1 MNIGDFVI
9 GLVVII
15 FISVAIQAPNILY
28 EWAES
33 LTPTIHTHSIKI
45 NGNTYSPTE
54 DECINQSRQ
63 KCDKKILVLWGPKG
77 K

>member
-1 MNIGDFVI
+1 MRDFVI
-9 GLVVII
+9 GLMVII
-15 FISVAIQAPNILY
+15 FISVAIKAQKILY

-33 LTPTIHTHSIKI
+33 LTPTIHTYSIKI

-63 KCDKKILVLWGPKG
+63 KCDKTILVLWRPISK
-77 K
+77 

>member
-1 MNIGDFVI
+1 MDVKGFFI
-9 GLVVII
+9 GLLSILI
-15 FISVAIQAPNILY
+15 FTCYQQKSKFMI

-63 KCDKKILVLWGPKG
+63 KCDKTILVLWGPKE